1 MSDAYRTV
9 TALVRQVRE
18 NSIMVEVASR
28 QGWQSIPRSLIHGAD
43 EIKLDRIDFS
53 GHGQEHTFRLMEWK
67 AEELG
72 LA

>member
-9 TALVRQVRE
+9 TTLIRQVRS

-28 QGWQSIPRSLIHGAD
+28 QGWQSIPRSLISGAD
-43 EIKLDRIDFS
+43 DIKLDRIDFS
-53 GHGQEHTFRLMEWK
+53 GQGKEHTFRLMEWK